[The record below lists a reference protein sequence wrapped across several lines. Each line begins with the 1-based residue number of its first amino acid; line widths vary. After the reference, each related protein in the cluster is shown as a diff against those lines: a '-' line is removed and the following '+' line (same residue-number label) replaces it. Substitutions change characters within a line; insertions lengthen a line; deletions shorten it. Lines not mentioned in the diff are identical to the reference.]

1 MTLEMTLEMT
11 KDDSGDE
18 DMTLEMARDDS
29 GDDSGDY
36 MRCLWR

>member
-11 KDDSGDE
+11 RDDSGDE